1 MTHESEDH
9 APLSEADKAELLHGL
24 ESYARVVRGDDE
36 LAERIYLGSV
46 DQLDRQEPSGNPLP
60 FPTRPRPILIWGRIA
75 LAACVLLA
83 FAVMA
88 RLALDSSGRESIR
101 GDSTGLIAESEGAA
115 LPGLGID
122 LEPATDRDT
131 VLFALLDAGASGQ
144 LEVVDDLDGSDNYGI
159 AFAPILGTTGF
170 ELNDFA
176 QEIQS
181 IEGSMRR

>member
-1 MTHESEDH
+1 
-9 APLSEADKAELLHGL
+9 
-24 ESYARVVRGDDE
+24 
-36 LAERIYLGSV
+36 
-46 DQLDRQEPSGNPLP
+46 
-60 FPTRPRPILIWGRIA
+60 
-75 LAACVLLA
+75 
-83 FAVMA
+83 
-88 RLALDSSGRESIR
+88 
-101 GDSTGLIAESEGAA
+101 LIAESEGAA

-144 LEVVDDLDGSDNYGI
+144 LEVVDDWDGSDNYGI